1 MNNWKKLF
9 LQWKIKKSELETLL
23 SSADTDFSKI
33 EQINKEYKEVCEQ
46 LEAKYPRWEE
56 LAELLPY

>member
-1 MNNWKKLF
+1 MEDR
-9 LQWKIKKSELETLL
+9 KSELETLL

-56 LAELLPY
+56 LASKD